1 MIFQDILFSNH
12 QRVIGI
18 IKNDLLEIKEKFGDK
33 RRTEIIEGALNVED
47 EDLIPVEN
55 IIVTLTTNGYIKRIP
70 IDTYKTQN
78 RGGKG
83 IKGMGVNNDDLIE
96 QFINLET
103 HDHLML
109 FSNLG

>member
-1 MIFQDILFSNH
+1 MQFKRLTGLERDKIIDELNQVKALIIDLQDILSNH

-70 IDTYKTQN
+70 IRY
-78 RGGKG
+78 
-83 IKGMGVNNDDLIE
+83 L
-96 QFINLET
+96 
-103 HDHLML
+103 
-109 FSNLG
+109 